1 MCVWAGC
8 DSCYLGVSHTP
19 AWATSVVMPGQSGEC
34 GFSEGR
40 EERSW
45 EKAAGQIAGIP
56 EEDMVGEWSCC

>member
-1 MCVWAGC
+1 MCGRVVIPVIWV
-8 DSCYLGVSHTP
+8 LESHTP